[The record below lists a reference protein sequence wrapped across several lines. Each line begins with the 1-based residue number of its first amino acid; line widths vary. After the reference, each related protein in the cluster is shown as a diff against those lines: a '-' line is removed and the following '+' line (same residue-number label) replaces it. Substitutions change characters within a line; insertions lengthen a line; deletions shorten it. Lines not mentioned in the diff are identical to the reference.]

1 MLLKDIHHF
10 INSFR
15 VVKNSNIDGV
25 SDTDGIEIVN
35 TYLNKDFPKG
45 LIVVQDGKNTGE
57 NTISKENFKF
67 ISLDNLNQYLVF

>member
-1 MLLKDIHHF
+1 MCIRDRF
-10 INSFR
+10 IDSFR